1 MAVGKDAAVGEQ
13 ASRDSGPLI
22 VSRPLAIDPPR
33 QQLKADDAG
42 VVEGNDDGL
51 RYPLGV
57 PEGFDEIRA
66 LEGRVRVIPGFV
78 GVAVADVV
86 QVDAGESGIASS
98 RKLPPSPNRRNHP
111 ASQAGTFA

>member
-66 LEGRVRVIPGFV
+66 LEGRVRVIRGLS
-78 GVAVADVV
+78 
-86 QVDAGESGIASS
+86 ES
-98 RKLPPSPNRRNHP
+98 PWPM
-111 ASQAGTFA
+111 